1 MEDIKRKL
9 QEYLNQEAQYDK
21 EEELELY
28 QLTIKKDLFRFSK
41 NKIDFEILLFLLYNC
56 QNNNSFKENLAIIND
71 LLKTNIFQKNGVL
84 FLGII
89 DLRIVKCF

>member
-56 QNNNSFKENLAIIND
+56 QNNKRKSSNYK
-71 LLKTNIFQKNGVL
+71 
-84 FLGII
+84 
-89 DLRIVKCF
+89 